1 MRIRFLGTGDAFGA
15 GGRLQTSFYLETE
28 PVRALID
35 CGATTLP
42 ALKAAALDAN
52 AIDVVLVTHL
62 HGDHFGGLPFML
74 LDGQFSRRTRPLTIA
89 GPPGLNDRL
98 TQALE
103 VLYPGASRIAR
114 KFDTQ
119 IVELAAQTET
129 QIGALRVTAFTV
141 SHPSG
146 APAYALR
153 IQVDGRAVAYS
164 GDTEWTES
172 LIDAAKDTDLFI
184 AEASSY
190 ERPIPHHLSYVT
202 IGRERD
208 RLACKR
214 LVITH
219 MGPDMLA
226 RLPYIDDPTVEFA
239 FDGFTVDL

>member
-15 GGRLQTSFYLETE
+15 GGRLQTSFYVESE

-42 ALKAAALDAN
+42 AIKGAALDPN
-52 AIDVVLVTHL
+52 LIDIVLITHL

-74 LDGQFSRRTRPLTIA
+74 LDGQFSRRTKPLTIA

-98 TQALE
+98 AQSLE
-103 VLYPGASRIAR
+103 VLYPGSTRIAR

-119 IVELAAQTET
+119 VIELAAETAT
-129 QIGALRVTAFTV
+129 QIGALKVTAFAV
-141 SHPSG
+141 NHPSG

-153 IQVDGRAVAYS
+153 IEAGGRTIAYS

-172 LIDAAKDTDLFI
+172 LIDAANGTDLFI

-202 IGRERD
+202 IGRERP

-226 RLPYIDDPTVEFA
+226 HLPDIDDPDVEFA
-239 FDGFTVDL
+239 FDGFAVEL